1 MLVIS
6 ASEPSDWHLMMTC
19 AAQVLPMLVADDT
32 SYQANSQV
40 DTLGDESYTV
50 TTDQVEDKL

>member
-1 MLVIS
+1 
-6 ASEPSDWHLMMTC
+6 MMTC

-50 TTDQVEDKL
+50 TTDQVDEKL